1 MDEPNHFELL
11 TTWDVPALP
20 TVLLAFVA
28 ALYVIGWFR
37 AHKTRPLELP
47 AWRLI
52 AFLSGIAS
60 VFVAISS
67 PLDTFSESL
76 LFMHMAQH
84 FVLMSV
90 APPLLVL
97 GAPTVP
103 LLRGLPRF
111 AIQMTKPLFRSRTV
125 HWLMRHA
132 RGNLVAWMAMNL
144 AYVGWH
150 IPAAYEFALRSETW
164 HNVEHACF
172 LFTSLLFWWPVVRP
186 WPIRER
192 QGSSRS
198 NLLPRLEPTAERL
211 LLIPYLLSADLVNTA
226 VSAFLC
232 FSGRL
237 VYSSYADVQRPVA
250 ISPLNDQIAA
260 GAFMWVFGSLIFLVP
275 VAAIFVRTFS
285 VPSLRLPDLVANDAR
300 PRDRAQREAV

>member
-1 MDEPNHFELL
+1 MEQPVLSELF
-11 TTWDVPALP
+11 TRWEIPTVP
-20 TVLLAFVA
+20 TVLLALVA
-28 ALYVIGWFR
+28 AVYAIGWFR
-37 AHKTRPLELP
+37 ARRTRPAELP
-47 AWRLI
+47 PWRLA

-97 GAPTVP
+97 GAPVVP
-103 LLRGLPRF
+103 LLRGMPRF
-111 AIQMTKPLFRSRTV
+111 LIRILQPLFRSRTV
-125 HWLMRHA
+125 HALLQTPQRTLFTWLS
-132 RGNLVAWMAMNL
+132 MNI

-150 IPAAYEFALRSETW
+150 VPAAYEFALQNETW

-172 LFTSLLFWWPVVRP
+172 LFTSVLFWWPVVRP
-186 WPIRER
+186 WPSRPMT
-192 QGSSRS
+192 GS
-198 NLLPRLEPTAERL
+198 PRTGLRPWGGSKSQL
-211 LLIPYLLSADLVNTA
+211 LLIPYLVCADLVNTG

-237 VYSSYADVQRPVA
+237 AYPSYADVQRPFP
-250 ISPLNDQIAA
+250 ISALNDQIAA
-260 GAFMWVFGSLIFLVP
+260 GAFMWVFGSLVFLVP
-275 VAAIFVRTFS
+275 VAAIFVRWLSPRAIAIPNLIVSGT
-285 VPSLRLPDLVANDAR
+285 PDNEHAR
-300 PRDRAQREAV
+300 GEAV